1 MEDITEDLTK
11 SEGAVEALMPS
22 TSARVLRFSLVNDQ
36 GVMQP
41 YEFTQATLGFV
52 PIQKFFNQVRREI
65 QNFVKGE
72 YGIKLGELF
81 RGEVSMPAASE
92 LVSSD
97 VDKVIEDNQAVIDV
111 IFKLIEIAPD
121 FQLDVIALSLGVQT
135 SRVEWFK
142 GAISEPPH
150 RGGLTVSEGF
160 DILKTFIRQNASE
173 IRGFFEE
180 EATSLAKE
188 FRLAVG
194 MEDEESASESSTGGT
209 PSSTTSQATQV
220 SA

>member
-1 MEDITEDLTK
+1 MEDITEDLAK

-22 TSARVLRFSLVNDQ
+22 TSARTLRFNLVNDQ

-41 YEFTQATLGFV
+41 YEFVQATLGFV
-52 PIQKFFNQVRREI
+52 PMQKFFNQVRREI

-92 LVSSD
+92 LVSAD
-97 VDKVIEDNQAVIDV
+97 VDSVIEENQAIIDV
-111 IFKLIEIAPD
+111 VFKLVEIAPD
-121 FQLDVIALSLGVQT
+121 FQLDVIALSLGVHPR
-135 SRVEWFK
+135 RVEWFK
-142 GAISEPPH
+142 EAISEPPH
-150 RGGLTVSEGF
+150 RGGLTITEGF

-173 IRGFFEE
+173 IRHFFVD
-180 EATSLAKE
+180 EATSLVKE

-194 MEDEESASESSTGGT
+194 LEEEGESDSSPGGT
-209 PSSTTSQATQV
+209 PSSTTSQDTPV